1 MIKGI
6 LVGLAAILSFE
17 VALRAQRF
25 EQVEYFSD
33 SVLEADDGLL
43 RLLGGSSWAVSTAST
58 VLAAAAVVIVIRD
71 VTLESRKGRVAVAYV
86 DGQELVVRYAG
97 GSYAPSKGYLTSV
110 VEAHRDGAVLELADG
125 FTLVG
130 A

>member
-43 RLLGGSSWAVSTAST
+43 RLLGGSSWAVSTAS
-58 VLAAAAVVIVIRD
+58 
-71 VTLESRKGRVAVAYV
+71 S
-86 DGQELVVRYAG
+86 VR
-97 GSYAPSKGYLTSV
+97 S
-110 VEAHRDGAVLELADG
+110 
-125 FTLVG
+125 
-130 A
+130 

>member
-58 VLAAAAVVIVIRD
+58 VLAAAVVIVIRD

-97 GSYAPSKGYLTSV
+97 GS
-110 VEAHRDGAVLELADG
+110 
-125 FTLVG
+125 
-130 A
+130 